1 MDKEYE
7 ERYFKVF
14 YHFIR
19 VPKFMRRRMKKEF
32 MKNRNEVA
40 RIFREHIKAVND
52 EWNLT
57 GKEFAFGEYIEDINP
72 EYSKLVYDRIQPF
85 IDVANKSFPYCKY
98 KIDEYCDIIGYLP
111 FIKKSKLWITLEEI
125 ES

>member
-1 MDKEYE
+1 MNKEYE

-19 VPKFMRRRMKKEF
+19 VPKIMRRRMKEEF
-32 MKNRNEVA
+32 MKHRSEVVK
-40 RIFREHIKAVND
+40 IYREHIGAVND

-72 EYSKLVYDRIQPF
+72 EYTKLVYDRIQPF
-85 IDVANKSFPYCKY
+85 IDVANKHFTYCKY
-98 KIDEYCDIIGYLP
+98 KIDEFGDIVGYLP
-111 FIKKSKLWITLEEI
+111 FIKKSKLWITLQEI

>member
-1 MDKEYE
+1 MNEEYE
-7 ERYFKVF
+7 KIYFKVF
-14 YHFIR
+14 YHFEK
-19 VPKFMRRRMKKEF
+19 VPRFMRKRMKKEF

-57 GKEFAFGEYIEDINP
+57 GKEFAFGEYTENINP

-85 IDVANKSFPYCKY
+85 IDVANKLFPYCKY
-98 KIDEYCDIIGYLP
+98 KIDEYCDIVGYLP

>member
-1 MDKEYE
+1 MNNEYE

-14 YHFIR
+14 YHFEKVSR
-19 VPKFMRRRMKKEF
+19 FMRKHMREEF
-32 MKNRNEVA
+32 MKHRNEVA
-40 RIFREHIKAVND
+40 RIFREHIKVVND
-52 EWNLT
+52 EWTVT

-85 IDVANKSFPYCKY
+85 INVANKSFPYCKY
-98 KIDEYCDIIGYLP
+98 KIDEYCDIVGYLP
-111 FIKKSKLWITLEEI
+111 LIRKSKLWITLEEI

>member
-1 MDKEYE
+1 MNKKYE
-7 ERYFKVF
+7 ERYFKVY
-14 YHFIR
+14 YHFNR
-19 VPKFMRRRMKKEF
+19 VPKFMRRRMGEEF
-32 MKNRNEVA
+32 MKHRSEVVK
-40 RIFREHIKAVND
+40 IYREHIGAVND

-72 EYSKLVYDRIQPF
+72 EYAKLVYDRIQPF
-85 IDVANKSFPYCKY
+85 IDVVNKHFTYYKF
-98 KIDEYCDIIGYLP
+98 KIDEYCDIVGYLP

>member
-1 MDKEYE
+1 MNKEYE

-40 RIFREHIKAVND
+40 RIFHEHIKAVND

-72 EYSKLVYDRIQPF
+72 EYSKLVYNRIQPF
-85 IDVANKSFPYCKY
+85 IDVANKLFPYCKY
-98 KIDEYCDIIGYLP
+98 KIDEYCDIVGYLP

>member
-1 MDKEYE
+1 MNEEYE

-14 YHFIR
+14 YHFKKLPR
-19 VPKFMRRRMKKEF
+19 FMRKRMKKEF

-85 IDVANKSFPYCKY
+85 IDAANKLFPYCKY
-98 KIDEYCDIIGYLP
+98 KINEYCDIVGYLP
-111 FIKKSKLWITLEEI
+111 FIKKSKLWITLKEI

>member
-1 MDKEYE
+1 MNKEYE

-98 KIDEYCDIIGYLP
+98 L
-111 FIKKSKLWITLEEI
+111 FSFSQKLQGLLRRDSSSVGRATEEWP
-125 ES
+125 